1 MPSVSH
7 EFLGV
12 SLTDITQ
19 QLSWLQAIILGIS
32 QGLTEFLPISSTAH
46 TLIISRL
53 LGWPDPGAAF
63 TAVTQIGTEL
73 AVVLYFRKDLVR
85 ILSAWFASFINKEM
99 RSSPD
104 AKMGWYVIIGTIPIG
119 VAGLLFKTSIETT
132 ARNLWIVAT
141 ALIFMGVVLGLVDH
155 FAKHTKAQDE
165 LTWRHAI
172 YFGIGQALALI
183 PGVSRS
189 GATITAG
196 LAMGFKRDVVARY
209 SFLLAIPA
217 VFASAAFTAKD
228 ISTDDFVNWPATIV
242 STLIAFVVGY
252 FVISS
257 LMRYLQTRTF
267 LPFVIYRIALGS
279 LLIGLLATGVLT
291 AT

>member
-1 MPSVSH
+1 MCLANL
-7 EFLGV
+7 LGAV
-12 SLTDITQ
+12 LTDVAL
-19 QLSWLQAIILGIS
+19 QLSWLQAILLGIS

-63 TAVTQIGTEL
+63 TAFTQIGTEL

-85 ILSAWFASFINKEM
+85 IIAAWFLSFTNKTV
-99 RSSPD
+99 RATPD
-104 AKMGWYVIIGTIPIG
+104 AKMGWFVIIGSIPIALAG
-119 VAGLLFKTSIETT
+119 VFFKDSIETT
-132 ARNLWIVAT
+132 ARNLWLVAV
-141 ALIFMGVVLGLVDH
+141 ALIVMGIVLGLVDR
-155 FAKHTKAQDE
+155 FAKLTKEQSE
-165 LTWRHAI
+165 LTGRHAI

-196 LAMGFKRDVVARY
+196 LAMGFKRDMVARY

-217 VFASAAFTAKD
+217 VFGSAAFTAGD
-228 ISTDDFVNWPATIV
+228 ISTDNFVNWPATII
-242 STLIAFVVGY
+242 STVISFIVGY
-252 FVISS
+252 FVIAS
-257 LMRYLQTRTF
+257 LMKYLQTRTF
-267 LPFVIYRIALGS
+267 LPFVIYRITLGS
-279 LLIGLLATGVLT
+279 MLLVLLATGVFS

>member
-1 MPSVSH
+1 M
-7 EFLGV
+7 
-12 SLTDITQ
+12 TDVAL
-19 QLSWLQAIILGIS
+19 QLSWLQAILLGIS

-63 TAVTQIGTEL
+63 TAFTQIGTEL

-85 ILSAWFASFINKEM
+85 IIAAWFLSFTNKTV
-99 RSSPD
+99 RATPD
-104 AKMGWYVIIGTIPIG
+104 AKMGWFVIIGSIPIALAG
-119 VAGLLFKTSIETT
+119 VFFKDSIETT
-132 ARNLWIVAT
+132 ARNLWLVAV
-141 ALIFMGVVLGLVDH
+141 ALIVMGIVLGLVDR
-155 FAKHTKAQDE
+155 FAKLTKEQSE
-165 LTWRHAI
+165 LTGRHAI

-196 LAMGFKRDVVARY
+196 LAMGFKRDMVARY

-217 VFASAAFTAKD
+217 VFGSAAFTAGD
-228 ISTDDFVNWPATIV
+228 ISTDNFVNWPATII
-242 STLIAFVVGY
+242 STVISFIVGY
-252 FVISS
+252 FVIAS
-257 LMRYLQTRTF
+257 LMKYLQTRTF
-267 LPFVIYRIALGS
+267 LPFVIYRITLGS
-279 LLIGLLATGVLT
+279 MLLVLLATGVFS

>member
-1 MPSVSH
+1 MCLANI
-7 EFLGV
+7 LGAV
-12 SLTDITQ
+12 LTDVAL
-19 QLSWLQAIILGIS
+19 QLSWLQAILLGIS

-63 TAVTQIGTEL
+63 TAFTQIGTEL

-85 ILSAWFASFINKEM
+85 IISSWFLSFTNKTV
-99 RSSPD
+99 RATPD
-104 AKMGWYVIIGTIPIG
+104 AKMGWFVIIGSIPIALAG
-119 VAGLLFKTSIETT
+119 VFFKDSIETT
-132 ARNLWIVAT
+132 ARNLWLVAV
-141 ALIFMGVVLGLVDH
+141 ALIVMGIVLGLVDR
-155 FAKHTKAQDE
+155 FAKLTKEQSE
-165 LTWRHAI
+165 LTGRHAI

-196 LAMGFKRDVVARY
+196 LAMGFKRDMVARY

-217 VFASAAFTAKD
+217 VFGSAAFTAGD
-228 ISTDDFVNWPATIV
+228 ISTDNFVNWPATII
-242 STLIAFVVGY
+242 STVISFIVGY
-252 FVISS
+252 FVIAS
-257 LMRYLQTRTF
+257 LMKYLQTRTF
-267 LPFVIYRIALGS
+267 LPFVIYRITLGS
-279 LLIGLLATGVLT
+279 MLLVLLATGVFS

>member
-1 MPSVSH
+1 M
-7 EFLGV
+7 
-12 SLTDITQ
+12 TDVGL
-19 QLSWLQAIILGIS
+19 QLSWLQAILLGIS

-63 TAVTQIGTEL
+63 TAFTQIGTEL

-85 ILSAWFASFINKEM
+85 IISSWFLSFTNKTV
-99 RSSPD
+99 RATPD
-104 AKMGWYVIIGTIPIG
+104 AKMGWFVIIGSIPIALAG
-119 VAGLLFKTSIETT
+119 VFFKDSIETT
-132 ARNLWIVAT
+132 ARNLWLVAV
-141 ALIFMGVVLGLVDH
+141 ALIVMGIVLGLVDR
-155 FAKHTKAQDE
+155 FAKLTKEQSE
-165 LTWRHAI
+165 LTGRHAI

-196 LAMGFKRDVVARY
+196 LAMGFKRDMVARY

-217 VFASAAFTAKD
+217 VFGSAAFTAGD
-228 ISTDDFVNWPATIV
+228 ISTDNFVNWPATII
-242 STLIAFVVGY
+242 STVISFIVGY
-252 FVISS
+252 FVIAS
-257 LMRYLQTRTF
+257 LMKYLQTRTF
-267 LPFVIYRIALGS
+267 LPFVIYRITLGS
-279 LLIGLLATGVLT
+279 MLLVLLATGVFS

>member
-1 MPSVSH
+1 VCVFDFVVGDFVD
-7 EFLGV
+7 E
-12 SLTDITQ
+12 

-46 TLIISRL
+46 TLVVSRL

-63 TAVTQIGTEL
+63 TAVTQVGTEL
-73 AVVLYFRKDLVR
+73 AVVIYFRNDIAR
-85 ILSAWFASFINKEM
+85 ILKAWFASLTKVEQ
-99 RSSPD
+99 RSNPD

-119 VAGLLFKTSIETT
+119 VTGLAFRSSIETT
-132 ARNLWIVAT
+132 ARNLWLVAGS
-141 ALIFMGVVLGLVDH
+141 LIFMGILLGLADR
-155 FAKHTKAQDE
+155 FAKHTKSEVDLNTKNAV
-165 LTWRHAI
+165 L
-172 YFGIGQALALI
+172 FGLGQALALI

-196 LAMGFKRDVVARY
+196 LAMGFRRDVAARY

-217 VFASAAFTAKD
+217 VFASAALTAGD
-228 ISTDDFVNWPATIV
+228 IASDDFVNWPATIV
-242 STLIAFVVGY
+242 ATLVAFVVGY
-252 FVISS
+252 FVIAG

-267 LPFVIYRIALGS
+267 MPFVIYRIALG
-279 LLIGLLATGVLT
+279 LLLLVLLATGVLS

>member
-1 MPSVSH
+1 MD
-7 EFLGV
+7 E
-12 SLTDITQ
+12 

-46 TLIISRL
+46 TLIVSRL

-63 TAVTQIGTEL
+63 TAVSQVGTEL
-73 AVVLYFRKDLVR
+73 AVVIYFRNDIAR
-85 ILSAWFASFINKEM
+85 IIKAWFASLTKVEQ
-99 RSSPD
+99 RSNPD

-119 VAGLLFKTSIETT
+119 VTGLAFRSSIETT
-132 ARNLWIVAT
+132 ARNLWLVAGS
-141 ALIFMGVVLGLVDH
+141 LIFMGILLGLADR
-155 FAKHTKAQDE
+155 FAKHTKSEVDLNTKNAV
-165 LTWRHAI
+165 L
-172 YFGIGQALALI
+172 FGLGQALALI

-196 LAMGFKRDVVARY
+196 LAMGFRRDVAARY

-217 VFASAAFTAKD
+217 VFASAALTAGD
-228 ISTDDFVNWPATIV
+228 IASDDFVNWPATIV
-242 STLIAFVVGY
+242 ATLVAFVVGY
-252 FVISS
+252 FVIAG

-267 LPFVIYRIALGS
+267 MPFVIYRIALG
-279 LLIGLLATGVLT
+279 LLLLVLLATGVLS